1 MNLRRYFCCICDY
14 YEKKRIYKIYREL
27 NIEEYYDKDNNFVG
41 TTTILL

>member
-27 NIEEYYDKDNNFVG
+27 NIEEFYSNDGDIIGV
-41 TTTILL
+41 TTAVL